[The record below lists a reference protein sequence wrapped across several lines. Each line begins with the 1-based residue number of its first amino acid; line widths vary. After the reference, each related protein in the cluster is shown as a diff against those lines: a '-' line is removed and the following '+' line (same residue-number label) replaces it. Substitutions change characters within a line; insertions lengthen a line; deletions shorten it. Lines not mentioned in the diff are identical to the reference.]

1 MKLLFDF
8 FPIILFFI
16 TFKLYDDHKDGI
28 LAATAVIIVATIIQ
42 VSVSWWRQ
50 RKIEKLHL
58 VTLIL
63 VVVFGGATLL
73 LEDEMFIKWKPSV
86 VNWLFALAF
95 MGSHFIG
102 RKTLVERM
110 MGNALTLPAPVWR
123 RLNLSWTGFFVVMGI
138 ANLAVVYNFDTETW
152 VNFKLFGLLSLTVAF
167 IVIQG
172 LYLMRHL
179 PDDEESTKTE
189 DEHG

>member
-63 VVVFGGATLL
+63 VVAFGGATLL